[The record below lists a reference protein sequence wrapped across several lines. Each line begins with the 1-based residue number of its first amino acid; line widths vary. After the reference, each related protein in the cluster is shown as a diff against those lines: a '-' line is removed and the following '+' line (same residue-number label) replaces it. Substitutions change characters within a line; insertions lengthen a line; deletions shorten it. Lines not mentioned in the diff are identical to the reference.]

1 MLGQGG
7 EQRQEVLPSVEA
19 VAEEA
24 DLGWS
29 RSWLSAFALNVT
41 YLPGA
46 TCCCHTSSR
55 VGMVSHPGHSS
66 LLVLSPW
73 PSTVVLGRPL
83 STLAGPGP
91 IGRTGMLLELSLVT
105 K

>member
-1 MLGQGG
+1 M
-7 EQRQEVLPSVEA
+7 VLPSVEG

-24 DLGWS
+24 DLGRS
-29 RSWLSAFALNVT
+29 RSWFSAFALNVT

-46 TCCCHTSSR
+46 TGCRHTSFR
-55 VGMVSHPGHSS
+55 LGMVSPPWTP
-66 LLVLSPW
+66 LPAVLSPW
-73 PSTVVLGRPL
+73 PSTVVLGGPL

-91 IGRTGMLLELSLVT
+91 IGHTGMLLETSLVM

>member
-1 MLGQGG
+1 M
-7 EQRQEVLPSVEA
+7 VLPAEES

-24 DLGWS
+24 DLGRS
-29 RSWLSAFALNVT
+29 RPWFSAFALYIT

-46 TCCCHTSSR
+46 TGCCHASFR
-55 VGMVSHPGHSS
+55 VGMGSPPWT
-66 LLVLSPW
+66 LLPAALSPW
-73 PSTVVLGRPL
+73 PSTVVLGGPL

-91 IGRTGMLLELSLVT
+91 VGHTGMLLEPSLAM